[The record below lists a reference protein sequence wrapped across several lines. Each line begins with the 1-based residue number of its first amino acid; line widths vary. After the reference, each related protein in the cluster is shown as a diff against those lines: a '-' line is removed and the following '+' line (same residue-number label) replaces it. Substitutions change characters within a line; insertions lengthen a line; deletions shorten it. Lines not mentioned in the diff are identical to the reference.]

1 MFSDVYPGYLFQV
14 GNNVSLTLEFD
25 EIEEMRKVFKEL
37 GEGGTIEM
45 DLQETFWYPSLY
57 GSVIDKFG
65 ISWQIT
71 MEANALDNSQGS

>member
-1 MFSDVYPGYLFQV
+1 MFSDVYPGYLFEV

-45 DLQETFWYPSLY
+45 DLQETFW
-57 GSVIDKFG
+57 
-65 ISWQIT
+65 
-71 MEANALDNSQGS
+71 